1 MKNILKQVPRIMF
14 GLLFLAIGLFHF
26 YAYEFMAIFVPLPK
40 GSKIFVLLV
49 ASLISIGAI
58 GIMVNKYLRTALI
71 MIASIFSLTGFMVL
85 TPTIYRSSDELIKS
99 VQEPNLGI
107 LFLAVIIL
115 FYITIAKPKN

>member
-58 GIMVNKYLRTALI
+58 GILVNKYLRTALI